1 MQSTNHPKPTRA
13 ERAAEIVNAQ
23 GVTVRNIQDR
33 TFDVQS
39 QADEAKQYRVNLK
52 RCTCE
57 CKDFERRPEF
67 ACKHILAAQ
76 QYEQAERTARD
87 TAPLAPRRTYAELF
101 AQIAAP
107 RRDLFAVEHQ
117 L

>member
-1 MQSTNHPKPTRA
+1 MIAKTTRT
-13 ERAAEIVNAQ
+13 ERAAQIISAA
-23 GVTVRNIQDR
+23 GVTVRNPTDR

-39 QADEAKQYRVNLK
+39 QTNEAKQYRVNLK

-76 QYEQAERTARD
+76 QFETQQAEQAKAPGARTFKNYDA
-87 TAPLAPRRTYAELF
+87 LF
-101 AQIAAP
+101 AA
-107 RRDLFAVEHQ
+107 LT
-117 L
+117 